1 MGRTNKKSTI
11 KLNRSSNLK
20 LLKTNKSI
28 FDFIIIGGGAT
39 GLGCA
44 LDASSR
50 GYSVILLEK
59 FDFCKGTSSKS
70 TKLVHGGV
78 RYLEKGQIGLVYEA
92 LKERAILKKNAPHL
106 VKQIGFLIPAY
117 NFFLK
122 FYYFLGLKFYHI
134 ISGSLSFD
142 KPQMVNKQDALKLVP
157 NVNRNRLK
165 GGVVFFDGQF
175 DDSRMG
181 IDIALSSDTN
191 KALLF
196 NYMSVESLIK
206 ENSKIKGV
214 VAKDTLSKEEF
225 LISGTNVI
233 NATGVFSKSIMN
245 MDSTKLQ
252 TIIRPSQGVHLVIDK
267 KFLNGN
273 IGILVPKTS
282 DGRVLFAV
290 PWLGHVILGTTDAL
304 VDEPSI
310 DPIPS
315 NDEIDFILH
324 NTQKY
329 MFLKPKRE
337 DVKSIYVGLRP
348 LVAKDLKSK
357 SKDISRK
364 HKIIISDTGLV
375 SVIGGKWTTY
385 RKMAEE
391 VIDRSLNLS
400 GLDFK
405 KSITSDFKI
414 NDGLK
419 HVDYSKDSLSKKFYL
434 SEDLIIYY
442 IRNEMAINLDDIM
455 SRRSRC
461 LFLDIKESLSI
472 APKVVEIMAK
482 ELSKNNDWEKEQ
494 LKQFHKLTKIYSI

>member
-142 KPQMVNKQDALKLVP
+142 KPQMVNKEDALKLVP

-225 LISGTNVI
+225 LIIGANVI

-273 IGILVPKTS
+273 IGILVP
-282 DGRVLFAV
+282 
-290 PWLGHVILGTTDAL
+290 
-304 VDEPSI
+304 
-310 DPIPS
+310 
-315 NDEIDFILH
+315 
-324 NTQKY
+324 
-329 MFLKPKRE
+329 
-337 DVKSIYVGLRP
+337 
-348 LVAKDLKSK
+348 
-357 SKDISRK
+357 
-364 HKIIISDTGLV
+364 
-375 SVIGGKWTTY
+375 
-385 RKMAEE
+385 
-391 VIDRSLNLS
+391 
-400 GLDFK
+400 
-405 KSITSDFKI
+405 
-414 NDGLK
+414 
-419 HVDYSKDSLSKKFYL
+419 
-434 SEDLIIYY
+434 
-442 IRNEMAINLDDIM
+442 
-455 SRRSRC
+455 
-461 LFLDIKESLSI
+461 
-472 APKVVEIMAK
+472 
-482 ELSKNNDWEKEQ
+482 
-494 LKQFHKLTKIYSI
+494 

>member
-1 MGRTNKKSTI
+1 M
-11 KLNRSSNLK
+11 NRSSNLK
-20 LLKTNKSI
+20 LLKENKSI

-106 VKQIGFLIPAY
+106 VKQVGFLIPAY
-117 NFFLK
+117 NYFLK
-122 FYYFLGLKFYHI
+122 FYYFFGLKFYHF

-142 KPQMVNKQDALKLVP
+142 KPQIVNKETALKLVP
-157 NVNRNRLK
+157 NVNDNRLK
-165 GGVVFFDGQF
+165 GGVIFFDGQF

-181 IDIALSSDTN
+181 IDIALSSDMN
-191 KALLF
+191 NALLF

-206 ENSKIKGV
+206 ENGKSNGV
-214 VAKDTLSKEEF
+214 VAEDTLTKNKFS
-225 LISGTNVI
+225 IHGACVI
-233 NATGVFSKSIMN
+233 NATGVFSKSIMD
-245 MDSTKLQ
+245 MDSLKFKA
-252 TIIRPSQGVHLVIDK
+252 IIRPSQGIHLVVDK

-282 DGRVLFAV
+282 DGRILFAV
-290 PWLGHVILGTTDAL
+290 PWLDHVILGTTDTL
-304 VDEPSI
+304 VNKPLI
-310 DPIPS
+310 DPLPS
-315 NDEIDFILH
+315 DDEIDFILE
-324 NTQKY
+324 NAQQY
-329 MFLKPKRE
+329 MSIKPKRE
-337 DVKSIYVGLRP
+337 DVKSIFVGLRP

-364 HKIIISDTGLV
+364 HKIIISDSGLV

-385 RKMAEE
+385 RKMAEK
-391 VIDRSLNLS
+391 VINKSINIS
-400 GLDFK
+400 ILDFK
-405 KSITSDFKI
+405 KSITVDLQI
-414 NDGLK
+414 NNGLK
-419 HVDYSKDSLSKKFYL
+419 NIDYSKKSLSKCFYL
-434 SEDLIIYY
+434 SEDLIIHFV
-442 IRNEMAINLDDIM
+442 RNEMAINLDDIM

-461 LFLDIKESLSI
+461 LFLNIKESISI

-482 ELSKNNDWEKEQ
+482 ELSMNKDWQEKQLEQ
-494 LKQFHKLTKIYSI
+494 FYKLTKLYLI